1 MSFEAVLQLALL
13 DDAVLENVR
22 RYRAIASLC
31 RQTAA
36 FRPLQ
41 RLSLL
46 QQAEDWERLATME
59 LESHFAPIETADED
73 STADEDLRPDQDL
86 TSDEDLE
93 PSEPQV
99 DTRWWLPRREGL
111 FAGLQA

>member
-1 MSFEAVLQLALL
+1 MGGEAGLEAN
-13 DDAVLENVR
+13 VLENVR

-36 FRPLQ
+36 FRPEQ
-41 RLSLL
+41 KMSLL
-46 QQAEDWERLATME
+46 QQAEDWERLAVTE
-59 LESHFAPIETADED
+59 LEIECEPAESSDDYLTPEDELQ
-73 STADEDLRPDQDL
+73 E
-86 TSDEDLE
+86 LE
-93 PSEPQV
+93 LPAEPQV

>member
-59 LESHFAPIETADED
+59 LESHCAPIETADED
-73 STADEDLRPDQDL
+73 STADEELRPDQDL